1 MQGRF
6 SDSPYF
12 MIRDFFDEIRKTK
25 HNNLPEIDYNWEVT
39 FVSTFTD
46 AISAGS
52 VEYKEGNWSLT
63 DGDSNDIVYT
73 DFATNIYN
81 ILYHFNPNEQH
92 AYNSYI
98 VSPFVNIN
106 THGNGIVNLYVKEPD
121 EGYIPISI
129 KHLNTK
135 GDRFN
140 FSTTAGRTLVPGDT
154 IVETLSGAS
163 YYFGIYNTNIHNG
176 FSTYFNNNRETYWRK
191 DSLFH
196 AWLIKYAQQY
206 YLDKWGIKIDIRNY
220 VNYDKIFLLFH
231 RIFKSHDEKTC
242 RIIFYGM
249 KNFVMDAIPEHQRTP
264 RFKEFMDIFFDELYQ
279 EHHNQIKDIWHLLD
293 AMMTA
298 FEYLGYLSKFY
309 DMFDVDQFDIKELQL
324 REFVRDMIWILKRKG
339 TYTDYFVLWRILT
352 DTINRLNIYERWHT
366 KSIDGWPNWPASI
379 DPQDISTWP
388 NYPYYSDTNGTTNV
402 PESEW
407 YDTNY
412 ILKPEY
418 HHPPVSGGAGPVYYQ
433 DNYPCS
439 LETYESSN
447 MLLSTHYI
455 VEIDVN
461 NEPMDNDAVLS
472 KKTWDNIS
480 SYWEYLRPVNRV
492 SHYRIVLAP
501 ITKFSC
507 EFVPLYHNLRDKTA
521 FVQSKCEY
529 YYPLVTGAYIHKQDI
544 PSNEWIVH
552 HNLGG
557 NVHVQVFDDM
567 FNEMIPS
574 DIVFDSNSVLR
585 VLFDNETTGF
595 ALIKVADSTDLQSP
609 IVDIWN
615 IVNTLNNEKLIINF
629 EEDHQKSYEG
639 SLELISPA
647 ESMATFSETS
657 IHRRN
662 VTSEGNFVFFQNTPS
677 TEWDVVHNLGTN
689 GVLMNVYD
697 MNNQRMNPS
706 EFELVD
712 TEKMKLYFDSP
723 QDGYVVLLR
732 VGNFNFDNFDFGD
745 VTIRLYEH
753 IGDMADGV
761 PPIYTTHADWVLE
774 TEDAYYIQRTIP
786 QEETFT
792 FNEIAIYHENGELI
806 FYTKCSDVYNP
817 RDVMLTL
824 HYRIEKTT

>member
-63 DGDSNDIVYT
+63 DGDPDDIVYT

-98 VSPFVNIN
+98 VSPFVNIT

-140 FSTTAGRTLVPGDT
+140 FSTTAGRTLIPGDT

-196 AWLIKYAQQY
+196 AWLRKYAQQY
-206 YLDKWGIKIDIRNY
+206 YLDKLGVKLDIRNY

-231 RIFKSHDEKTC
+231 RIFKSHDERTC

-264 RFKEFMDIFFDELYQ
+264 KFKEFMDIFFDELYQ
-279 EHHNQIKDIWHLLD
+279 EHHNQVKDIWHLLD
-293 AMMTA
+293 AMMTS

-352 DTINRLNIYERWHT
+352 DTTNRLNIYERWHT
-366 KSIDGWPNWPASI
+366 KSVENWPNWPAAI

-388 NYPYYSDTNGTTNV
+388 NYPYYSDTNGATNV
-402 PESEW
+402 PEDEW

-461 NEPMDNDAVLS
+461 NEPMDNDAVIS

-501 ITKFSC
+501 ITNFSC
-507 EFVPLYHNLRDKTA
+507 EFVPLYHNLRGKTA

-529 YYPLVTGAYIHKQDI
+529 YYPLVTGAYIHKQDT

-557 NVHVQVFDDM
+557 NVHIQVFDDM
-567 FNEMIPS
+567 FDEMIPS

-585 VLFDNETTGF
+585 ILFDSETTGF
-595 ALIKVADSTDLQSP
+595 ALIKVADSTDVQSP
-609 IVDIWN
+609 VVDIWN
-615 IVNTLNNEKLIINF
+615 IVNTLNNDKLIINF
-629 EEDHQKSYEG
+629 EEDQKKSYEG

-662 VTSEGNFVFFQNTPS
+662 VTSEGNFVFFQNTPA

-706 EFELVD
+706 EFELVN
-712 TEKMKLYFDSP
+712 TERMKLYFDNP

-732 VGNFNFDNFDFGD
+732 VGNFNLDNFDFGD

-753 IGDMADGV
+753 IGDMVDGI

>member
-12 MIRDFFDEIRKTK
+12 MLRDFFDEIRKTK
-25 HNNLPEIDYNWEVT
+25 HIPQPEMDYRWDVV

-52 VEYKEGNWSLT
+52 VEYLDGNWSLS
-63 DGDSNDIVYT
+63 DGDDNDIIFT
-73 DFATNIYN
+73 DFANNTYN
-81 ILYHFNPNEQH
+81 IIYHFDPNEEH
-92 AYNSYI
+92 ATNSYI
-98 VSPFVNIN
+98 VSPFVNIT

-129 KHLNTK
+129 KHLSTK

-140 FSTTAGRTLVPGDT
+140 FSTTAGRTLIPGDT
-154 IVETLSGAS
+154 IVATLSGSS
-163 YYFGIYNTNIHNG
+163 YQFDLYNTNIHEG

-196 AWLIKYAQQY
+196 DWLRRYAHQY
-206 YLDKWGIKIDIRNY
+206 YLDKWGIDIDVRNY
-220 VNYDKIFLLFH
+220 INYDKIFLLFH
-231 RIFKSHDEKTC
+231 RIFKSHDERTC

-279 EHHNQIKDIWHLLD
+279 ENHNQIKDIWHLLD

-339 TYTDYFVLWRILT
+339 TYTDFFILWRILT
-352 DTINRLNIYERWHT
+352 DTTNRLNIYERWHT
-366 KSIDGWPNWPASI
+366 KSVDAWPNWPSSI
-379 DPQDISTWP
+379 DPTDIQTWP

-402 PESEW
+402 PETEW

-455 VEIDVN
+455 VEIDIN
-461 NEPMDNDAVLS
+461 NEPMDDNEVLS
-472 KKTWDNIS
+472 KRTWDNIS

-501 ITKFSC
+501 ITDFSN
-507 EFVPLYHNLRDKTA
+507 EFVPLYHNLRGKTA
-521 FVQSKCEY
+521 FVQSKSVY
-529 YYPLVTGAYIHKQDI
+529 YYALVAGAYIHRQDVG
-544 PSNEWIVH
+544 STEWIVH
-552 HNLGG
+552 HNLGA
-557 NVHVQVFDDM
+557 NVHVQTFDDT
-567 FNEMIPS
+567 FNEMIPGEV
-574 DIVFDSNSVLR
+574 VFDSNSVLR
-585 VLFDNETTGF
+585 ILFDYETSGF
-595 ALIKVADSTDLQSP
+595 ALIKAADSTAVQSP
-609 IVDIWN
+609 ITDIWN
-615 IVNTLNNEKLIINF
+615 ITNTLNNEKLIINF
-629 EEDHQKSYEG
+629 SEDDEKSYEG

-647 ESMATFSETS
+647 QSQATFSKNS
-657 IHRRN
+657 IERRN
-662 VTSEGNFVFFQNTPS
+662 VTSEGNFVFFQNTPAE
-677 TEWDVVHNLGTN
+677 EWIVVHNLGTN

-697 MNNQRMNPS
+697 MNNQRINPS
-706 EFELVD
+706 EFVLEN
-712 TEKMKLYFDSP
+712 TEQMRLYFNQP

-732 VGNFNFDNFDFGD
+732 VGNFNLDNFNFGD
-745 VTIRLYEH
+745 VTIRLYRH
-753 IGDMADGV
+753 VGDMEDGI

-774 TEDAYYIQRTIP
+774 TSDAYYIQRTIP

-792 FNEIAIYHENGELI
+792 FNEVAIYHENGELL
-806 FYTKCSDVYNP
+806 FYTKCSDTYNP
-817 RDVMLTL
+817 ENVMFTL
-824 HYRIEKTT
+824 HYRIQKTT